1 MTKENTDIEST
12 KEKEGPRLSIDEV
25 KSLDNVDILELCE
38 TTRVAILAHEGFNWL
53 TPPPEKTLESFWK
66 GVFIIPDRTLIIARM
81 DGQIAGCCQLVR
93 PPSNNESGA
102 FRGYVETFFL
112 APWARGHNL
121 AKAMLQKTEDIARE
135 QGCRTLE
142 CQMSSDQQAA
152 IAICEWIGMDR
163 WGIKERYAE
172 LDGIFMSGY
181 YYSKNLD

>member
-1 MTKENTDIEST
+1 MSEDKV
-12 KEKEGPRLSIDEV
+12 KLEKPELRLSVDEV
-25 KSLDNVDILELCE
+25 TSLDNVDILELCE

-53 TPPPEKTLESFWK
+53 TPPQEKTLENFWK
-66 GVFIIPDRTLIIARM
+66 GVFIIPERTLIIARM

-93 PPSNNESGA
+93 PPANNEAGA
-102 FRGYVETFFL
+102 FRGNIETFFL

-121 AKAMLQKTEDIARE
+121 AKTMLQKAEDVARA

-142 CQMSSDQQAA
+142 CHMASDQQAA

-163 WGIKERYAE
+163 WGIKDRYAR
-172 LDGIFMSGY
+172 LNNKFVSGY

>member
-1 MTKENTDIEST
+1 MADENTE
-12 KEKEGPRLSIDEV
+12 EKKGPRLSVDEV
-25 KSLDNVDILELCE
+25 TSLDNVDILELCE

-66 GVFIIPDRTLIIARM
+66 GVFLIPERTLIIARM

-93 PPSNNESGA
+93 PPSNNEAGA
-102 FRGYVETFFL
+102 FRGNIETFFL

-121 AKAMLQKTEDIARE
+121 AKALLQKSEDVARA
-135 QGCRTLE
+135 QNCHTLD
-142 CQMSSDQQAA
+142 CHMGSDQLAA

-163 WGIKERYAE
+163 WGIKERYARVN
-172 LDGIFMSGY
+172 DKFVAGY